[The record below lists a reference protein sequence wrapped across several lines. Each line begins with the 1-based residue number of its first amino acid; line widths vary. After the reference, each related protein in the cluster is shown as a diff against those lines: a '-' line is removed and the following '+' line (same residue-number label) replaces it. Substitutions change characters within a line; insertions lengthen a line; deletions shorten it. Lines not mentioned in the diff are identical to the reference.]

1 MKQIPGGEET
11 REARGLWEFRVVRSD
26 SHLGEVWRGRPL
38 SGEKKAELACSRWRA
53 GTANSRPWGRARAME
68 RGGLEAQRVASE
80 AVG

>member
-1 MKQIPGGEET
+1 M
-11 REARGLWEFRVVRSD
+11 
-26 SHLGEVWRGRPL
+26 